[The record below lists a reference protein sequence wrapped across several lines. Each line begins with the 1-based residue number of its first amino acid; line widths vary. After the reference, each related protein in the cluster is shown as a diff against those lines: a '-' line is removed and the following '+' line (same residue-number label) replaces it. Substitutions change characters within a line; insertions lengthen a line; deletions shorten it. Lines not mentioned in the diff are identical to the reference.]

1 LYAGDFCIADNV
13 EAYKMFGDGIVIAES
28 PEDFKDKIDFYLQNT
43 ADRIEVAEK
52 GNKFVTDNHTSI
64 HRIAEILDYFEL
76 DKFSKQV
83 IGSYKEFT
91 DGER

>member
-1 LYAGDFCIADNV
+1 
-13 EAYKMFGDGIVIAES
+13 MFEDGIVIAES
-28 PEDFKDKIDFYLQNT
+28 PEDFKDKIDFYLQNPSERLDIS
-43 ADRIEVAEK
+43 AK

-76 DKFSKQV
+76 NELSKQV

-91 DGER
+91 DGAR